1 MINFFKKVGVAS
13 ILTSI
18 AIGILGLIILFNPN
32 ETIALLSLILGIIIM
47 IIGIG
52 KIISYIILRKE
63 SNFSN
68 YDLIYGIIAIVISI
82 IMLANANAFA
92 TIVRVIIGIWIA
104 YTGIMKLIYALNLK
118 SLSSSFWIAV
128 MIMAIITIIAGVYIA
143 IDSSILI
150 MVFGVILI
158 AYAVIDIIEQI
169 IFMINV
175 NKFID

>member
-1 MINFFKKVGVAS
+1 MINFFKKVSVAS

-104 YTGIMKLIYALNLK
+104 YTGIIKLIYALNLK
-118 SLSSSFWIAV
+118 SLSSSSWFAV

>member
-1 MINFFKKVGVAS
+1 MINFFKKVSVAS

-118 SLSSSFWIAV
+118 SLSSSSWIAV

-169 IFMINV
+169 ILMINV
-175 NKFID
+175 NKFIN

>member
-1 MINFFKKVGVAS
+1 MINFFKKVSVAS

-150 MVFGVILI
+150 MVFGVIFI

>member
-1 MINFFKKVGVAS
+1 MINFFKKVSVAS

-118 SLSSSFWIAV
+118 SLSSSSWIAV

-150 MVFGVILI
+150 MVFGVIFI

>member
-1 MINFFKKVGVAS
+1 MINFFKKVSVAS

-63 SNFSN
+63 SNFST

-118 SLSSSFWIAV
+118 SLSSSSWIAV

-158 AYAVIDIIEQI
+158 AYTVIDIIEQI

>member
-1 MINFFKKVGVAS
+1 MINFFKKVSVAS

-32 ETIALLSLILGIIIM
+32 ETSALLSLILGIIIM

-52 KIISYIILRKE
+52 KIISYIILRNE

-128 MIMAIITIIAGVYIA
+128 MIMAIITIIAGIYIA

>member
-1 MINFFKKVGVAS
+1 MINFFKKVSVAS

-118 SLSSSFWIAV
+118 SLSSSSWIAV

-158 AYAVIDIIEQI
+158 AFAVIDIIEQI

>member
-1 MINFFKKVGVAS
+1 
-13 ILTSI
+13 
-18 AIGILGLIILFNPN
+18 
-32 ETIALLSLILGIIIM
+32 M

-118 SLSSSFWIAV
+118 SLSSSSWIAV

-175 NKFID
+175 NKFLH

>member
-1 MINFFKKVGVAS
+1 MINFFKKVSVAS

-118 SLSSSFWIAV
+118 SLSSSSWIAV
-128 MIMAIITIIAGVYIA
+128 MIMAIITIIAGIYIA

>member
-1 MINFFKKVGVAS
+1 MINFFKKVSVAS

-47 IIGIG
+47 IKKKK

-82 IMLANANAFA
+82 IMLANANAFV

>member
-1 MINFFKKVGVAS
+1 MINFFKKVSVAS

-63 SNFSN
+63 LNFYN

-118 SLSSSFWIAV
+118 SLSSSSWIAV

>member
-1 MINFFKKVGVAS
+1 MINFFKKVSVAS

-118 SLSSSFWIAV
+118 SLSSSSWIAV

-169 IFMINV
+169 IFMINI

>member
-1 MINFFKKVGVAS
+1 MINFFKKVSVAS
-13 ILTSI
+13 ILTST

-52 KIISYIILRKE
+52 KIISYIILRNE

-104 YTGIMKLIYALNLK
+104 YTGIMKLIYVLNLK
-118 SLSSSFWIAV
+118 SLSSSSWIAV

>member
-1 MINFFKKVGVAS
+1 MINIIKKVSVAS
-13 ILTSI
+13 ILTST

-52 KIISYIILRKE
+52 KIISYIILRNE

-82 IMLANANAFA
+82 IMLANANAFV

-118 SLSSSFWIAV
+118 SLSSSSWIAV

>member
-1 MINFFKKVGVAS
+1 MINFFKKVSVAS

-118 SLSSSFWIAV
+118 
-128 MIMAIITIIAGVYIA
+128 
-143 IDSSILI
+143 
-150 MVFGVILI
+150 
-158 AYAVIDIIEQI
+158 
-169 IFMINV
+169 
-175 NKFID
+175 KFKFFFLDCSNDYGYNNNNCRCLYCNRFKHFNNGIWSNFDCLCSY

>member
-1 MINFFKKVGVAS
+1 MINFFKKVSVAS

-118 SLSSSFWIAV
+118 SLSSSSWIAV

-143 IDSSILI
+143 IDPSILI

-175 NKFID
+175 NKFIN

>member
-118 SLSSSFWIAV
+118 SLSSSSWIAV

>member
-1 MINFFKKVGVAS
+1 MINFFKKVSVAS

-18 AIGILGLIILFNPN
+18 AIGILGLIILFNSN

-52 KIISYIILRKE
+52 KIISYIILRNE

-118 SLSSSFWIAV
+118 SLSSSSWIAV

-175 NKFID
+175 NKFLH

>member
-1 MINFFKKVGVAS
+1 MINFFKKVSVAS

-118 SLSSSFWIAV
+118 SLSSSSWIAV

-150 MVFGVILI
+150 MVFGVLLI

>member
-1 MINFFKKVGVAS
+1 MINFFKKVSVAS
-13 ILTSI
+13 ILTST

-118 SLSSSFWIAV
+118 SLSSSSWIAV

>member
-1 MINFFKKVGVAS
+1 MINFFKKVSVAS

-52 KIISYIILRKE
+52 KIISFIILRKE

-118 SLSSSFWIAV
+118 SLSSSSWIAV
-128 MIMAIITIIAGVYIA
+128 MIMAIITIIAGIYIA

>member
-1 MINFFKKVGVAS
+1 MINFFKKVSVAS

-118 SLSSSFWIAV
+118 SLSSSSWIAV

-143 IDSSILI
+143 IDSSILTRI
-150 MVFGVILI
+150 WSNFDCLCS
-158 AYAVIDIIEQI
+158 Y
-169 IFMINV
+169 
-175 NKFID
+175 

>member
-1 MINFFKKVGVAS
+1 MINFFKKVSVAS
-13 ILTSI
+13 ILTST

-52 KIISYIILRKE
+52 KIISYIILRNE

-82 IMLANANAFA
+82 IMLANANAFV

-118 SLSSSFWIAV
+118 SLSSSSWIAV

>member
-1 MINFFKKVGVAS
+1 MINFFKKVSVAS

-118 SLSSSFWIAV
+118 SLSSSSWIAV

>member
-1 MINFFKKVGVAS
+1 MINFFKKVSVAS

-118 SLSSSFWIAV
+118 SLSSSSWIAV
-128 MIMAIITIIAGVYIA
+128 MIMAIITIIAGIYIA

-175 NKFID
+175 NKFLH

>member
-1 MINFFKKVGVAS
+1 MINFFKKVSVAS

-118 SLSSSFWIAV
+118 SLSSSSWIAV

-158 AYAVIDIIEQI
+158 AYTVIDIIEQI

>member
-1 MINFFKKVGVAS
+1 MINFFKKISVAS

-82 IMLANANAFA
+82 IMLANANAFV

-118 SLSSSFWIAV
+118 SLSSSSWIAV

-175 NKFID
+175 NKFLD

>member
-1 MINFFKKVGVAS
+1 MINFFKKVSVAS

-104 YTGIMKLIYALNLK
+104 YTGIIKLIYALNLK
-118 SLSSSFWIAV
+118 SLSSSSWIAV

-175 NKFID
+175 NKFLD

>member
-1 MINFFKKVGVAS
+1 MINFFKKVSVAS

-52 KIISYIILRKE
+52 KIISFIILRKE

-118 SLSSSFWIAV
+118 SLSSSSWIAV

-175 NKFID
+175 NKFLD

>member
-1 MINFFKKVGVAS
+1 MINFFKKVSVAS

-18 AIGILGLIILFNPN
+18 AIGFLGLIILFNPN

-118 SLSSSFWIAV
+118 SLSSSSWIAV
-128 MIMAIITIIAGVYIA
+128 MIMAIITIIAGIYIA

-175 NKFID
+175 NKFLH

>member
-1 MINFFKKVGVAS
+1 MINFFKKVSVAS

-68 YDLIYGIIAIVISI
+68 YDLIYGILAIVISI

-104 YTGIMKLIYALNLK
+104 YTGRMKLIYALNLK
-118 SLSSSFWIAV
+118 SLSSSSWIAV

-175 NKFID
+175 NKFLH

>member
-1 MINFFKKVGVAS
+1 MINFFKKVSVAS

-63 SNFSN
+63 SNFPN

-118 SLSSSFWIAV
+118 SLSSSSWIAV

-175 NKFID
+175 NKFLD

>member
-1 MINFFKKVGVAS
+1 MINFFKKVSVAS

-118 SLSSSFWIAV
+118 SLSSSSWIAV

-150 MVFGVILI
+150 IVFGVILI

>member
-1 MINFFKKVGVAS
+1 MINFFKKVSVAS

>member
-1 MINFFKKVGVAS
+1 MINFFKKVSVAS

-82 IMLANANAFA
+82 MMLANANAFA

-118 SLSSSFWIAV
+118 SLSSSSWIAV